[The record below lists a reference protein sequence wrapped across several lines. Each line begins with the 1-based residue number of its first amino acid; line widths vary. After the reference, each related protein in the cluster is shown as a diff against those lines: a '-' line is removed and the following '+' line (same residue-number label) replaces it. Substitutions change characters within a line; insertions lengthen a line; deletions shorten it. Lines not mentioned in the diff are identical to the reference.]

1 VSLWTIGHGKRST
14 EELVTLLG
22 NEQIGLLVDVRRYP
36 GSRRNPQFARGA
48 LEAELARHGV
58 RYEWWGAVLGGR
70 REPVPGVSRHPAWH
84 DAAFRGYA
92 DHMDRPEFREVFSQ
106 LLVVAG
112 QQRTTVMCS
121 ETLWWRCHR
130 RLLADAAELAGTA
143 VVHIVSAGRSEEHR
157 RHEGLRPGDDGWP
170 VYDVGVQ
177 PELR

>member
-1 VSLWTIGHGKRST
+1 
-14 EELVTLLG
+14 
-22 NEQIGLLVDVRRYP
+22 
-36 GSRRNPQFARGA
+36 
-48 LEAELARHGV
+48 
-58 RYEWWGAVLGGR
+58 
-70 REPVPGVSRHPAWH
+70 
-84 DAAFRGYA
+84 
-92 DHMDRPEFREVFSQ
+92 MDRPEFREVFSQ